1 MEPDSFASMLDPQM
15 GQSGAAPMDPMA
27 AMMQPQAF
35 DPSLIM
41 RPVASP
47 QESEQRRGMWNQI
60 VQKFQTDPNLQRAMF
75 MTGAMMMQPLQPG
88 QTSAGNLANAGVV
101 GLNAYTAGTAADEA
115 RQKAARGEQ
124 REERRLGMQE
134 TQTGAQVKATEAGT
148 ANTLLDIQKKTRTM
162 QSDIDASI
170 ALAEEKVLKAKE
182 FKDEASLRTAQR
194 ALKEHEARVA
204 LIPDEEARR
213 REKLKY
219 DKLEA
224 EIGLLGAKSEE
235 ARKGPGT
242 GNTAIE
248 AGYRVYRDIW
258 EKSPELQK
266 QYPNQADYV
275 NDALTGKKKGTA
287 VEALG
292 AYYKAHENNP
302 EAINKDIVKQ
312 LTERINKELGVQ
324 PAKPAP
330 SLRAIDKLRKNPS
343 LKGDFEALYGP
354 GSADVHLAPSKQ
366 DQKPA
371 EKPATETPAPEE
383 PSTRAGKGAGVTRYG
398 VLTPSSTI
406 SKGYFEG
413 DEGAVNYVRERL
425 KTAFAANLPEEVV
438 EDLAKKGDARAKEIL
453 EIIRD
458 RKRSK

>member
-1 MEPDSFASMLDPQM
+1 
-15 GQSGAAPMDPMA
+15 MA

-47 QESEQRRGMWNQI
+47 QEAGERRGMWNQI

-101 GLNAYTAGTAADEA
+101 GLNAYTSGTAADEA
-115 RQKAARGEQ
+115 KQKAARGEQ

-148 ANTLLDIQKKTRTM
+148 ASTLLDIQKKTKTM

-194 ALKEHEARVA
+194 ALKEHQARVE

-235 ARKGPGT
+235 AR
-242 GNTAIE
+242 
-248 AGYRVYRDIW
+248 RD
-258 EKSPELQK
+258 PTTTRQ
-266 QYPNQADYV
+266 P
-275 NDALTGKKKGTA
+275 TA
-287 VEALG
+287 VAE
-292 AYYKAHENNP
+292 
-302 EAINKDIVKQ
+302 Q
-312 LTERINKELGVQ
+312 ERILKERYESSDQLKTRFPGGWQDYAHSVTTKAATPTESWTNMLKSVGGD
-324 PAKPAP
+324 PALIPEDIRKRLLDDMRGEMGIKPTKPAP
-330 SLRAIDKLRKNPS
+330 SLRAIDKLKKNPN
-343 LKGDFEALYGP
+343 LKPDFEALYGP
-354 GSADVHLAPSKQ
+354 GSADVYLAPAKQ
-366 DQKPA
+366 EQKPA
-371 EKPATETPAPEE
+371 ESQTQRSGQQAPAAPAPNA
-383 PSTRAGKGAGVTRYG
+383 T
-398 VLTPSSTI
+398 
-406 SKGYFEG
+406 
-413 DEGAVNYVRERL
+413 
-425 KTAFAANLPEEVV
+425 PEEIRASEAEAAFEAARDRYQSIGIV
-438 EDLAKKGDARAKEIL
+438 ERKRDPTAAQKAKE
-453 EIIRD
+453 EYEAA
-458 RKRSK
+458 KRRYEEAQEEYERSLGRVGAARHRTR